1 MSLLSLVGVVHRV
14 LVSTQTI
21 RRSIMALTVNTNV
34 SAMRAAAAL
43 TRTQGSLSQTLQRV
57 STGLRVTK
65 AADDAAGSAVA
76 MNLSTQARSGRQ
88 AIRNANDG
96 ISVIQTAEA
105 ASKEVLNILDRMREL
120 AVQSASET
128 LDDGERDYIDDEF
141 EALSEEV
148 QRIAKATEFNDL
160 ALADGTT
167 ASLTVQVGVTSGTES
182 EVAIT
187 LGDLTSS
194 TLGVAT
200 GDIDLTAATAAQ
212 SAIDTIDTAIDSVNS
227 IRADY
232 GSTQNRLDSS
242 IGNMTAY
249 VESLSAAASQIMD
262 ADYAH
267 ETSEMTRLQVMQ
279 QAGVAALAQAKG
291 INQSVVSLLN

>member
-1 MSLLSLVGVVHRV
+1 MS
-14 LVSTQTI
+14 
-21 RRSIMALTVNTNV
+21 LTVNTNV

-141 EALSEEV
+141 EQLSGEV
-148 QRIAKATEFNDL
+148 ERIAQATEFNDL
-160 ALADGTT
+160 ALADGTSP
-167 ASLTVQVGVTSGTES
+167 SLTVQVGVTSGTES
-182 EVAIT
+182 EVSIT

-194 TLGVAT
+194 SLGVAT
-200 GDIDLTAATAAQ
+200 TDIDMTAATAAQ

-249 VESLSAAASQIMD
+249 VESLSSAASQIMD

-291 INQSVVSLLN
+291 LNQSVVSLLN

>member
-1 MSLLSLVGVVHRV
+1 MS
-14 LVSTQTI
+14 
-21 RRSIMALTVNTNV
+21 LTVNTNV

-141 EALSEEV
+141 EQLSAEV
-148 QRIAKATEFNDL
+148 ERIAQATEFNDL
-160 ALADGTT
+160 ALGDGTN

-182 EVAIT
+182 EVSIT
-187 LGDLTSS
+187 LGNLTSS
-194 TLGVAT
+194 SLGVST
-200 GDIDLTAATAAQ
+200 TDIDMTAATSAQ

-249 VESLSAAASQIMD
+249 VESLSSAASQIMD

-291 INQSVVSLLN
+291 LNQSVVSLLN

>member
-1 MSLLSLVGVVHRV
+1 
-14 LVSTQTI
+14 
-21 RRSIMALTVNTNV
+21 MALTVNTNV
-34 SAMRAAAAL
+34 SAMRASAAL

-167 ASLTVQVGVTSGTES
+167 TSLTVQVGVTSGTES

-242 IGNMTAY
+242 IGNMTTY
-249 VESLSAAASQIMD
+249 VESLSAASSQIMD

-291 INQSVVSLLN
+291 LNQSVVSLLN